1 MSIYNVNPVSVNDYR
16 IRAKRRLPRFLF
28 DYNEEYAPISSPTP
42 PPDTR
47 RQYRTVTDI
56 KKATTLVGRDFQ
68 DGTGRYRTLIWRTRE
83 DSNLRPLGS

>member
-42 PPDTR
+42 PWILGDSIG
-47 RQYRTVTDI
+47 QLRT
-56 KKATTLVGRDFQ
+56 
-68 DGTGRYRTLIWRTRE
+68 
-83 DSNLRPLGS
+83 